1 MRRRRLDLDLDGR
14 FVSALSLSPSDHLF
28 SYFYNE
34 FFYAFTLA
42 STKNHE
48 SPQRHLLP
56 LRKRR
61 ESRGAGRA
69 LQTCIS
75 IVSPPLTCTSQPHPC
90 ERVQSVPLAARHA
103 TGVCPTVMGHSHP
116 CTRRFGDSKLRRGKL
131 SVLKERAVCPEG
143 WMHTSGQNGRHH
155 GTSAVAPWRT
165 TATGRSA
172 LRGCANPRV
181 RGGGVQARPQTRSW
195 PRILPPAPRNILD
208 SRERGLGVAETG

>member
-14 FVSALSLSPSDHLF
+14 FVSALSLSPSDRLF

-69 LQTCIS
+69 LQTSIS
-75 IVSPPLTCTSQPHPC
+75 IASLPLTCTSQPHPC
-90 ERVQSVPLAARHA
+90 EQVQSVPPAARHA

-116 CTRRFGDSKLRRGKL
+116 CTRRFGDSKLRWGKL
-131 SVLKERAVCPEG
+131 SVLKEHAVCPEG
-143 WMHTSGQNGRHH
+143 WMHTSGQNRRHH

-165 TATGRSA
+165 TATGDENVP
-172 LRGCANPRV
+172 G
-181 RGGGVQARPQTRSW
+181 
-195 PRILPPAPRNILD
+195 
-208 SRERGLGVAETG
+208 